1 MYEDRDGDGYGN
13 NEIQECLCQNG
24 TNASVDLNGTDY
36 IIFAGD
42 CYDADSTIKPLSC
55 KDGIDN
61 DDDGTVDAL
70 DPDCF
75 NGLKEDGT
83 EPEVEMEIL

>member
-1 MYEDRDGDGYGN
+1 M
-13 NEIQECLCQNG
+13 LCQNG

-61 DDDGTVDAL
+61 DDDGTVDAWTQIVL
-70 DPDCF
+70 M
-75 NGLKEDGT
+75 
-83 EPEVEMEIL
+83 V